1 VYPGLPLKD
10 KEDFSQMIK
19 RLVALTAA
27 VVLLMAVMLTSAGA
41 ISTMFVYTENG
52 RTLNVRSAPT
62 TGDNVIGHLAYGAE
76 VGVEQFLDNGWCAI
90 VWGSYG
96 TAYVQSRFLQW
107 YEPGPKPT
115 PRPTSAPA
123 PSGGGSAS
131 DLAALNKVF
140 RSARVVTPYTIS
152 VRPARVSGW
161 VNMRWA
167 PTTNA
172 EVISNYK
179 NGAQLTVIAELN
191 GWYQVEDPSTGYT
204 GFMMSEYTSRL
215 LY

>member
-1 VYPGLPLKD
+1 
-10 KEDFSQMIK
+10 MIK

-27 VVLLMAVMLTSAGA
+27 VVLLMAVMLSSAGA

-52 RTLNVRSAPT
+52 RTLNVRSAPV

-107 YEPGPKPT
+107 YAPGPKPT
-115 PRPTSAPA
+115 PRPTSTPK
-123 PSGGGSAS
+123 PSGGGSAG
-131 DLAALNKVF
+131 DLAALNKIF
-140 RSARVVTPYTIS
+140 RSARQVTPYTIA
-152 VRPARVSGW
+152 VRPARTSGW

-167 PTTNA
+167 PTTGA

-179 NGAQLTVIAELN
+179 NGTQLTVIAELN
-191 GWYQVEDPSTGYT
+191 GWYQVEDSSTGYT
-204 GFMMSEYTSRL
+204 GFIMSEYTSRVV
-215 LY
+215 Y

>member
-1 VYPGLPLKD
+1 
-10 KEDFSQMIK
+10 MIK
-19 RLVALTAA
+19 RIAILIAAA
-27 VVLLMAVMLTSAGA
+27 VLLAAVTLTSAGA

-52 RTLNVRSAPT
+52 RTLNVRSAPV

-107 YEPGPKPT
+107 YEPGPKPRPAPTAT
-115 PRPTSAPA
+115 PKPGGDTPA
-123 PSGGGSAS
+123 PSGSLS
-131 DLAALNKVF
+131 DLNRVF
-140 RSARVVTPYTIS
+140 RSARYVTPYTVS

-167 PTTNA
+167 PSTGA
-172 EVISNYK
+172 EVQRTYR
-179 NGAQLTVIAELN
+179 NGEQLTVVAEL
-191 GWYQVEDPSTGYT
+191 GDWYQVVDYT
-204 GFMMSEYTSRL
+204 NGAYGFIMKNFTTRL